1 MFSEEYMR
9 SKKIKTVTGY
19 KALSLALGALGL
31 SDHALDEDVLKEVP
45 RGLEGHPYTPYTY
58 GPTIAFWKGNDG
70 RYFAWPEIS
79 QRKYEIHE
87 LVN

>member
-1 MFSEEYMR
+1 MR

-45 RGLEGHPYTPYTY
+45 RSLEGHPYTPYVY
-58 GPTIAFWKGNDG
+58 GPTIAFWKGSDG

-87 LVN
+87 LVD